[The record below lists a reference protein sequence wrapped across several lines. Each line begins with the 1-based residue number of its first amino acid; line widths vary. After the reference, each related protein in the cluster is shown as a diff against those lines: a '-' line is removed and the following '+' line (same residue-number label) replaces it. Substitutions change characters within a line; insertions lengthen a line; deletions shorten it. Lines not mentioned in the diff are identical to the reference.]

1 MVGHKQESF
10 LDLCSLLAMQ
20 STDLIQ
26 SCLVVTLTECLN
38 LYFNFLFLC
47 SQWSFGVTMWE
58 IVSRG
63 RTPYPGVHNH
73 ELLDLLLSGHRL
85 KPLKDCDQKL

>member
-1 MVGHKQESF
+1 MQDCDF
-10 LDLCSLLAMQ
+10 LPL
-20 STDLIQ
+20 
-26 SCLVVTLTECLN
+26 SC
-38 LYFNFLFLC
+38 
-47 SQWSFGVTMWE
+47 QWSFGVTMWE

-85 KPLKDCDQKL
+85 KQPEECDHKL